1 MKEDY
6 TRRARNRAWFRNPLE
21 LINNL
26 CLNFFILLYR
36 KITEGFISIGLALRH
51 KSPANHVVSL
61 NWSTLHYQPSHGLEK
76 WSFLEIFLCLVHMD
90 GSGIRYHVNSMPLI
104 VGQGRLGVGALW
116 TGPSFACLGP
126 QTISMIQAQYHPCT
140 KKGQAHLVVCP
151 VDFSWALKNNQKRS
165 LSW

>member
-21 LINNL
+21 LINIL
-26 CLNFFILLYR
+26 FLNFFILLSG

-51 KSPANHVVSL
+51 KSPANHVFSF

-76 WSFLEIFLCLVHMD
+76 WSFLVIFLCLVRID

-140 KKGQAHLVVCP
+140 KKGQAHLVGMSSGLFVG
-151 VDFSWALKNNQKRS
+151 LKNNQKRS